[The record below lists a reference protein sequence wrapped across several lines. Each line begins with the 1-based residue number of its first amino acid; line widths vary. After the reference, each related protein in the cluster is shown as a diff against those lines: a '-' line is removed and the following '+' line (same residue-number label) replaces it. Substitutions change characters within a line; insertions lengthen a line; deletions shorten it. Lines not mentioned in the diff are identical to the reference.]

1 MASSDTGPTSWSHTF
16 LRMVYA
22 ATHLPIQDQIIPK
35 ENAKPVIS
43 RLRGI
48 LYLRLNQLQLA
59 KQSFMEALAL
69 DVRNFDVFLE
79 LTNSMMTVE
88 EEWHF
93 IQNLSYRDQLH
104 SEDAAFNHD
113 LHRISA
119 ARQLLADHYN
129 LEENADMRFLDA
141 ERSFAASDWDAC
153 YTITSSILREIP
165 NHISALPLHLACL
178 TQLPRLA
185 SSLFMLAH
193 RLVREQPL
201 SFVSWYAV
209 GLWYFMGHN
218 WAEARRYFAASLS
231 WVCHPVPRLSAFTN
245 AHSLFVDGTSAYL
258 PVMCIGMEY
267 IQLNDMPMALNALST
282 ALSYG
287 VEDPLLFNEIG
298 IVHFNQEQLLQQS
311 YQYPL
316 GLANLSLHACR
327 NLLQHGALS
336 KKIQPGHRALKLRT
350 V

>member
-104 SEDAAFNHD
+104 SEDAAF
-113 LHRISA
+113 
-119 ARQLLADHYN
+119 LLADHYN

-153 YTITSSILREIP
+153 YTITS
-165 NHISALPLHLACL
+165 
-178 TQLPRLA
+178 
-185 SSLFMLAH
+185 
-193 RLVREQPL
+193 
-201 SFVSWYAV
+201 
-209 GLWYFMGHN
+209 
-218 WAEARRYFAASLS
+218 
-231 WVCHPVPRLSAFTN
+231 
-245 AHSLFVDGTSAYL
+245 SAYL